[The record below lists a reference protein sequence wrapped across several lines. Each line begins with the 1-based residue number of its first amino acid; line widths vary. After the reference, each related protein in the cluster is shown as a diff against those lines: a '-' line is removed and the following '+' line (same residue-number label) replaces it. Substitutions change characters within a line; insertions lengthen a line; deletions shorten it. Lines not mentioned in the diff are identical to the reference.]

1 MERLCTTQEAAEA
14 LGIGERTL
22 RKLSAG
28 ARPKIPVVRLGGAVR
43 YHLPSIIAHLQGGNF
58 TPGSVD
64 GLASGAD
71 TGETRTRTTAGL
83 SVATASALPQRVGQ
97 GSNLKP

>member
-1 MERLCTTQEAAEA
+1 MERLSTTQEAAEA

-22 RKLSAG
+22 RKLSSG

-58 TPGSVD
+58 TPGSG
-64 GLASGAD
+64 GLASGAEQGD
-71 TGETRTRTTAGL
+71 TRTRTVAGL
-83 SVATASALPQRVGQ
+83 STATASALPPRVGQ
-97 GSNLKP
+97 GSNFKP